1 MENIN
6 TEVAL
11 FLPPTWGQ
19 VLGYTTLKWPH
30 LTFVNDDKKEEKT
43 RAFQLSCL
51 HLSSDRVISAVLLT
65 NRNGMNV
72 TAETLFHKDF
82 EGRVSPQPKRFFP
95 NQKKFCLI
103 LYKASNVFLIDIQHD
118 IYSQDKEK
126 WHVTFL
132 STEIIWIMELPF
144 KIKILNIQDWTA

>member
-19 VLGYTTLKWPH
+19 VLGYTPFKWPH

-43 RAFQLSCL
+43 RAIQLRYL
-51 HLSSDRVISAVLLT
+51 HLSSDHVISAVLLT
-65 NRNGMNV
+65 NRSGMNV

-82 EGRVSPQPKRFFP
+82 ESRVSPQPKKNFSKSKEVLSDPLQSLKRFLNWHTARYLFP
-95 NQKKFCLI
+95 RQKEMTCHFSVNWNHLNHGVTI
-103 LYKASNVFLIDIQHD
+103 
-118 IYSQDKEK
+118 QDKY
-126 WHVTFL
+126 
-132 STEIIWIMELPF
+132 S
-144 KIKILNIQDWTA
+144 